1 MSTEAEGYGGYTV
14 RPKGP
19 GSARHWVDPPPENW
33 QRAIARA
40 EAALA
45 EPYRG
50 VTTDGLVVP
59 GLFPLEQTGVST
71 RPIVNAARAFMSLL
85 DEGQRRVALHP
96 IESPNWR
103 KWANWE
109 QFALRH
115 GVSLETLTSVQ
126 RDAALDLMRE
136 SLSVRGFDTTRNVM
150 KLNHVLGEITG
161 NWPYFGEWVYFLCV
175 FGEPSADEPW
185 GWQLDGHHL
194 NLNYF
199 VVGDQVVMTPGFWG
213 AEPVVADRGVY
224 QGLRE
229 FDAEQR
235 EGLALVRGLSAS
247 QRRQAI
253 IYDSMLTKDQPPE
266 RYTPNDGRQRSVA
279 FKDNVVIPFEGLRAE
294 SMSKGQQKLLLD
306 LIGVYTSH
314 LRPGHDQEWIGQ
326 VRRHLDETWFAWI
339 GGYGDNDTFYY
350 KVHSPV
356 LLVEF
361 DMHKG
366 VFLSNDEPEKFHVH
380 AVVRTPNGNDYGKDL
395 LRQHLARHHH
405 PRQP

>member
-1 MSTEAEGYGGYTV
+1 M
-14 RPKGP
+14 
-19 GSARHWVDPPPENW
+19 N
-33 QRAIARA
+33 
-40 EAALA
+40 
-45 EPYRG
+45 
-50 VTTDGLVVP
+50 
-59 GLFPLEQTGVST
+59 
-71 RPIVNAARAFMSLL
+71 LL
-85 DEGQRRVALHP
+85 DEEQRRVALHP
-96 IESPNWR
+96 IASPNWR

-115 GVSLETLTSVQ
+115 GVSLETLTSAQ
-126 RDAALDLMRE
+126 RDAALDLLRE
-136 SLSVRGFDTTRNVM
+136 SLSVRGFDTARNVM

-175 FGEPSADEPW
+175 FGEPSPDEPW

-199 VVGDQVVMTPGFWG
+199 VLGDQVVMTPGFWG

-224 QGLRE
+224 KGLRE

-235 EGLALVRGLSAS
+235 DGLALVRGLSAS
-247 QRRQAI
+247 QLRQAI

-279 FKDNVVIPFEGLRAE
+279 FKDNVVIPFEGLRAD

-314 LRPGHDQEWIGQ
+314 LRPGHDQEWMEQ

-339 GGYGDNDTFYY
+339 GGCGDNDTFYY

-366 VFLSNDEPEKFHVH
+366 VFLD
-380 AVVRTPNGNDYGKDL
+380 RTTSPRSSTSTPSCARRTGTTTGRTCCASISRGITIRRARRASAPSLRARQNG
-395 LRQHLARHHH
+395 A
-405 PRQP
+405 